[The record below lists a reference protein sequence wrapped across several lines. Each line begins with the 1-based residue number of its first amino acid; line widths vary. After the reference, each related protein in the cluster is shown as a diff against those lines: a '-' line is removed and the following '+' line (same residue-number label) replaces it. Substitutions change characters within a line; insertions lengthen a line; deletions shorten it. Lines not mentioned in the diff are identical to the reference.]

1 MAKQRLRKIKIRF
14 CELDDAWG
22 LAYPDAWEIHLDHR
36 LDDKT
41 LIDIATHETV
51 HVVAPDLS
59 EEATDRIGRHV
70 ADVLWRL
77 GFRRDE

>member
-1 MAKQRLRKIKIRF
+1 MRKVRYTFKRNPGCWGMAYPAEWRI
-14 CELDDAWG
+14 ELDD
-22 LAYPDAWEIHLDHR
+22 R
-36 LDDKT
+36 LSDKT

-77 GFRRDE
+77 GFRREE

>member
-1 MAKQRLRKIKIRF
+1 MRKVRYAFKRNPGCWGMAYPDQWRI
-14 CELDDAWG
+14 ELDD
-22 LAYPDAWEIHLDHR
+22 R
-36 LDDKT
+36 LSDKT

>member
-1 MAKQRLRKIKIRF
+1 MRKIKINRNRNPG
-14 CELDDAWG
+14 CWG
-22 LAYPDAWEIHLDHR
+22 LAFPGEWRIELDPE

>member
-1 MAKQRLRKIKIRF
+1 MRKVRFSRKRNPGCWGMAYPKEWRI
-14 CELDDAWG
+14 ELD
-22 LAYPDAWEIHLDHR
+22 PVLDE
-36 LDDKT
+36 KT

-77 GFRRDE
+77 GFRLEQEH

>member
-1 MAKQRLRKIKIRF
+1 MRKVRIAWKRNPGVWGLAFPDEWRI
-14 CELDDAWG
+14 ELDD
-22 LAYPDAWEIHLDHR
+22 R
-36 LDDKT
+36 LHDKT

-77 GFRRDE
+77 GFRREE

>member
-1 MAKQRLRKIKIRF
+1 MAYPEEWRI
-14 CELDDAWG
+14 ELD
-22 LAYPDAWEIHLDHR
+22 PE

-59 EEATDRIGRHV
+59 EEAADRIGRHV

-77 GFRRDE
+77 GFRLEE

>member
-1 MAKQRLRKIKIRF
+1 MRRISIKRKRNKN
-14 CELDDAWG
+14 AWG
-22 LAYPDAWEIHLDHR
+22 MAYPDEWRIELDPE

-41 LIDIATHETV
+41 LIDIAVHETV
-51 HVVAPDLS
+51 HVVARDLS

-77 GFRRDE
+77 GFRREE

>member
-1 MAKQRLRKIKIRF
+1 MRRVRFRYKRNPGCWGMAYPQEWRI
-14 CELDDAWG
+14 ELD
-22 LAYPDAWEIHLDHR
+22 PE

-41 LIDIATHETV
+41 LIDIAVHETV
-51 HVVAPDLS
+51 HVVARDLS

-77 GFRRDE
+77 GFRREE

>member
-1 MAKQRLRKIKIRF
+1 MRKVRF
-14 CELDDAWG
+14 RFKRNPGVWG
-22 LAYPDAWEIHLDHR
+22 LAFPEEWRIELDPQ

-41 LIDIATHETV
+41 LLDIATHEVT

-59 EEATDRIGRHV
+59 EEAVDRIGRHV

-77 GFRRDE
+77 RFRREE

>member
-1 MAKQRLRKIKIRF
+1 
-14 CELDDAWG
+14 
-22 LAYPDAWEIHLDHR
+22 
-36 LDDKT
+36 
-41 LIDIATHETV
+41 
-51 HVVAPDLS
+51 VVAPDLS

>member
-1 MAKQRLRKIKIRF
+1 MRKVRIARKRN
-14 CELDDAWG
+14 DRHWG
-22 LAYPDAWEIHLDHR
+22 MAYPEEWRIELNPDLEE
-36 LDDKT
+36 KT

-77 GFRRDE
+77 GFRLEE

>member
-1 MAKQRLRKIKIRF
+1 MRKVRF
-14 CELDDAWG
+14 KFKRNNGVWG
-22 LAYPDAWEIHLDHR
+22 LAFPQEWRIELDPFM
-36 LDDKT
+36 DEKT
-41 LIDIATHETV
+41 LLDIAIHETT

-77 GFRRDE
+77 GFRREE

>member
-1 MAKQRLRKIKIRF
+1 MRKVRYRF
-14 CELDDAWG
+14 KRNPGVWGLAFPDEWRIELDD
-22 LAYPDAWEIHLDHR
+22 R
-36 LDDKT
+36 LHDKT

>member
-1 MAKQRLRKIKIRF
+1 MRKVKFRF
-14 CELDDAWG
+14 KRNIGCWG
-22 LAYPDAWEIHLDHR
+22 MAYPDEWRIELDPY
-36 LDDKT
+36 LDEKT
-41 LIDIATHETV
+41 LIDIAVHETT

-77 GFRRDE
+77 GFRREEEDS

>member
-1 MAKQRLRKIKIRF
+1 MRKVRIARKRNPGCWGMAYPEEWRI
-14 CELDDAWG
+14 ELD
-22 LAYPDAWEIHLDHR
+22 PE

-77 GFRRDE
+77 GFRREE

>member
-1 MAKQRLRKIKIRF
+1 MRKVRFKFKRNPGCWGMAYPEEWRI
-14 CELDDAWG
+14 ELDP
-22 LAYPDAWEIHLDHR
+22 YMEE
-36 LDDKT
+36 KT
-41 LIDIATHETV
+41 LLDIAIHETT

-77 GFRRDE
+77 GFRREE

>member
-1 MAKQRLRKIKIRF
+1 MRKVRF
-14 CELDDAWG
+14 KFKRNAGVWG
-22 LAYPDAWEIHLDHR
+22 LAFVEQHRIELDPY

-41 LIDIATHETV
+41 LIDIAIHETT

-59 EEATDRIGRHV
+59 EECVDRIGRAC

-77 GFRRDE
+77 KFRREE

>member
-1 MAKQRLRKIKIRF
+1 MRKVRFKFQRNNG
-14 CELDDAWG
+14 CWG
-22 LAYPDAWEIHLDHR
+22 LAFPDQWRIELDPYM
-36 LDDKT
+36 DEKT
-41 LIDIATHETV
+41 LLDIAIHETT

-77 GFRRDE
+77 GYRREE